1 MTDNV
6 ITNNSIEKQP
16 KKSTHLA
23 LKMHLKKHKNE
34 P

>member
-6 ITNNSIEKQP
+6 ITNNSIEKQA

-23 LKMHLKKHKNE
+23 LKMHLKNTQK
-34 P
+34 